1 MTVNS
6 LNIYNLHRSAQLG
19 ADGVFTQPAYYDPD
33 GENLRL
39 DGIFDEHTFRAGKDK
54 GNARQPLSGARFI
67 ISEALTFDVYDDKE
81 IYFPYMDKRYK
92 IQLQDVDEIGG
103 KVLWLV

>member
-6 LNIYNLHRSAQLG
+6 LNIHRLQLSEILG
-19 ADGVFTQPAYYDPD
+19 ESGVFTQPAYYDPD

-54 GNARQPLSGARFI
+54 GNARQPLSGARFL

-92 IQLQDVDEIGG
+92 IQLQDVDESGG